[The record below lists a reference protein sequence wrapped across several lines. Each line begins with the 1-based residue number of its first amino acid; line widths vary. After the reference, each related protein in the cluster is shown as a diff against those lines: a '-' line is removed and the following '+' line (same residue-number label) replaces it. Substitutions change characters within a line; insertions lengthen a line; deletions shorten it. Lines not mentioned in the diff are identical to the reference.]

1 VKVEFDPSYSKMQN
15 LKEYNNTKRISNS
28 TIGMKPAE
36 VNKNNEK
43 LTFDKVFDPKSV
55 EDIKFIFKVGNFV
68 RISKLKGLFEKG
80 YIANWSTEV
89 QSDQKESKS
98 EQALQIIGNVV
109 AESYANKRSMRGRR
123 QFVVSKVTL

>member
-1 VKVEFDPSYSKMQN
+1 MQN
-15 LKEYNNTKRISNS
+15 LKEYNNTKRITNS

-55 EDIKFIFKVGNFV
+55 EDIKFIFKVGDFV

-80 YIANWSTEV
+80 YIYIANWSTEV

-109 AESYANKRSMRGRR
+109 VAESYANKRSMRGRR
-123 QFVVSKVTL
+123 QFVVSNATL